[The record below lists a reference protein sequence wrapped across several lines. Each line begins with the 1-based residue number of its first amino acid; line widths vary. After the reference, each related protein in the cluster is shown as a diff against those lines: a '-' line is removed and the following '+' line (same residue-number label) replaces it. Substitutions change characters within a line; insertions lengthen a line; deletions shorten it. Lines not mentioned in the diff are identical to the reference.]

1 MNFTKTYKGTIKRK
15 ISEGVITPTTLP
27 EIYLKTTNAK
37 VEISSGVLSYPSKI
51 FNIVKSKG
59 KTEITSNTLAIKLTT
74 TEINS
79 KPYYKF
85 IENLPI
91 EYYNQL
97 LVNKHDVVIKED
109 MVYINTDLSYIQI
122 GQDIYKISN
131 TISINLWERTDNLT
145 VRRLKD
151 RFKIT
156 IKHEEEIY
164 IDLLGTSI
172 FHPTIQNNN
181 LYYYDCVFN
190 SSHFLY
196 THSFETYTKEEVHH
210 YSNEY
215 ILKDIPISS
224 ISIINITDSYVKIVY
239 DTFRSNLFFT
249 LNSIE
254 PSTIIIDYIDMK
266 PELKKVAN
274 TDSNVQ
280 GILEYRP
287 TNNINIE
294 ELQINPFMNVKRFNS
309 RPEGIVFVW
318 EGYED
323 IKYSRPQDIPFGTE
337 RVKLKLKDVM
347 EKEIVAFKLDGVEIR
362 QKYAGGVEKD
372 SIPSELT
379 YTKDIDKL
387 EVLLGMIR
395 G

>member
-1 MNFTKTYKGTIKRK
+1 MSFTKTYKGTIKRK

-37 VEISSGVLSYPSKI
+37 VEVSPGVLSYPSKI
-51 FNIVKSKG
+51 FNIVKGKG

-74 TEINS
+74 VEINS

-91 EYYNQL
+91 TYYTQCL
-97 LVNKHDVVIKED
+97 ADKHDVAIQGDKL
-109 MVYINTDLSYIQI
+109 YINTDLSYIQI
-122 GQDIYKISN
+122 DQNIYKISN
-131 TISINLWERTDNLT
+131 TISINLWERTNDIT

-156 IKHEEEIY
+156 IKHEEEIH

-172 FHPTIQNNN
+172 FHPTIQNNS

-190 SSHFLY
+190 SSQFLY
-196 THSFETYTKEEVHH
+196 THSFETYTKEEVHY

-215 ILKDIPISS
+215 VLKDIPISS
-224 ISIINITDSYVKIVY
+224 ISVTTINDTYVKIIY

-249 LNSIE
+249 LNNTE
-254 PSTIIIDYIDMK
+254 PSTIIIEYPDMK
-266 PELKKVAN
+266 PELKKVPTTQN
-274 TDSNVQ
+274 IQ

-287 TNNINIE
+287 TNNITIE
-294 ELQINPFMNVKRFNS
+294 ELQINPFMDVKRFNS

-318 EGYED
+318 DGYQD
-323 IKYSRPQDIPFGTE
+323 IKYSRYQDIPFGTE

-347 EKEIVAFKLDGVEIR
+347 GKVIVAFKLNGVEVKQKYVGGVEIDTVPSVLPYDR
-362 QKYAGGVEKD
+362 DTSKLD
-372 SIPSELT
+372 S
-379 YTKDIDKL
+379 
-387 EVLLGMIR
+387 LLAIVR

>member
-85 IENLPI
+85 IENLSI
-91 EYYNQL
+91 EYYSKMI
-97 LVNKHDVVIKED
+97 VSKHDVAIKED
-109 MVYINTDLSYIQI
+109 KIYINTDLSYIQI
-122 GQDIYKISN
+122 DQEIYKISN
-131 TISINLWERTDNLT
+131 TISINLWERTDNIT

-156 IKHEEEIY
+156 IKHEEEIH

-190 SSHFLY
+190 ASQFLY

-224 ISIINITDSYVKIVY
+224 VSITNITDSYVKIVY

-254 PSTIIIDYIDMK
+254 PSTIIIEYIDMK
-266 PELKKVAN
+266 PELKKIAS
-274 TDSNVQ
+274 TDNSTQ

-287 TNNINIE
+287 INNINIE

-318 EGYED
+318 DGHENL
-323 IKYSRPQDIPFGTE
+323 KYSRPQDIPFGTE
-337 RVKLKLKDVM
+337 RVKLKLRDVM
-347 EKEIVAFKLDGVEIR
+347 DKEVIAFKVNGLEVK
-362 QKYAGGVEKD
+362 QKYMGGVIKD
-372 SIPSELT
+372 TVPSTLL
-379 YTKDIDKL
+379 YDRDITKL
-387 EVLLGMIR
+387 EKLLTMIR